1 MAIRIGIL
9 DFDSSHC
16 VEFTRRIN
24 HTEIDRDQ
32 WVDGGRVVIGCPG
45 KSLLSPE
52 RLPGFTEE
60 MRQLGIPLVENP
72 RDMLGQIDAV
82 MIESV
87 DGSVH
92 WDRARPFIEAGV
104 ICFVDKPFTC
114 NLLEARQM
122 ADCAERCRVPLFSS
136 SALRYAPELVEF
148 VAQAQRADSPT
159 GTILGAMSYGPAP
172 TRARNPGLFHYGIHA
187 TEVLFALL
195 GAECEQV
202 HCIREGGEL
211 ESDELGV
218 DVVTGRWRGGRLGT
232 VRGLRSGH
240 RAFGFVAF
248 CEKAICHVTID
259 MRFAYRE
266 LLKRVMIFFETR
278 IPPVA
283 MNETLR
289 IMEFIEAARTSANS
303 SNQTIGFG

>member
-1 MAIRIGIL
+1 MAIRIGIV

-24 HTEIDRDQ
+24 HLDIDPNQ

-45 KSLLSPE
+45 TSLLSPE
-52 RLPGFTEE
+52 RLAGFTDE

-92 WDRARPFIEAGV
+92 WDRAKPFIEAGV

-114 NLLEARQM
+114 NLLEARRM
-122 ADCAERCRVPLFSS
+122 ADFANRHQVPLFSS
-136 SALRYAPELVEF
+136 SALRYARELVEF
-148 VAQAQRADSPT
+148 VAQAHAADSPT
-159 GTILGAMSYGPAP
+159 GTVLGAMTYGPAP

-187 TEVLFALL
+187 TEVLFTLL
-195 GAECEQV
+195 GADCEQV
-202 HCIREGGEL
+202 HGMREGGDQD
-211 ESDELGV
+211 SDELGV
-218 DVVTGRWRGGRLGT
+218 DVVTGRWHGGRLGT

-240 RAFGFVAF
+240 RSFGFVAF
-248 CEKAICHVTID
+248 CERAVRHVVID
-259 MRFAYRE
+259 MQFVYSE
-266 LLKRVMIFFETR
+266 LLKRVVQFFETR
-278 IPPVA
+278 
-283 MNETLR
+283 
-289 IMEFIEAARTSANS
+289 
-303 SNQTIGFG
+303 Q

>member
-1 MAIRIGIL
+1 MV

-16 VEFTRRIN
+16 VEFTRRFN
-24 HTEIDRDQ
+24 HIEIDRDQ

-45 KSLLSPE
+45 TSFLSPE
-52 RLPGFTEE
+52 RLGGFTEE
-60 MRQLGIPLVENP
+60 MRRLGVPLVENP

-92 WDRARPFIEAGV
+92 WDRAKPFIEAGV

-114 NLLEARQM
+114 NLLEAQRMVDFAKRHQ
-122 ADCAERCRVPLFSS
+122 VPIFSS

-148 VAQAQRADSPT
+148 VAQVQAPDSRT
-159 GTILGAMSYGPAP
+159 GKILGAMTYGPAP

-195 GAECEQV
+195 GADCEQV
-202 HCIREGGEL
+202 HSMREGGDQD
-211 ESDELGV
+211 SDELGV
-218 DVVTGRWRGGRLGT
+218 DVVTGRWHGGRLGT

-240 RAFGFVAF
+240 RSFGFVAF
-248 CEKAICHVTID
+248 CERAVRHVAID
-259 MRFAYRE
+259 MQFAYRE
-266 LLKRVMIFFETR
+266 LLKRVVQFFETR
-278 IPPVA
+278 QSPVA
-283 MNETLR
+283 VDDTLR
-289 IMEFIEAARTSANS
+289 IIAFIEAARDSEKSGGTPIRLS
-303 SNQTIGFG
+303 S